1 MRRALISWSGGKD
14 SAWALR
20 LARESGIQPA
30 ALLTSFNETSD
41 QIPIHDVPMAWI
53 QRHSEVLGI
62 PLRTVPLPWP
72 CSNEEYLRR
81 FHAAWD
87 AAAREGIDTIV
98 FGDIHL
104 EDIRA
109 FREQALEGTGL
120 TPLFPLWGCDS
131 AHLAR
136 DIIAAGIDATVTAV
150 DERRLTREYIGRH
163 FDASFLAGLTPD
175 VDPCGENGEFHTA
188 VWL

>member
-20 LARESGIQPA
+20 RARESGLEPA
-30 ALLTSFNETSD
+30 ALLTSYSEASGE
-41 QIPIHDVPMAWI
+41 IPIHNVPLAWI
-53 QRHSEVLGI
+53 ERHSQVLGI

-72 CSNEEYLRR
+72 CGNEEYLRR
-81 FHAAWD
+81 MSAAWED
-87 AAAREGIDTIV
+87 AARDGVDTIV

-104 EDIRA
+104 ADIRA
-109 FREQALEGTGL
+109 FREQALATSGL
-120 TPLFPLWGCDS
+120 TPVFPMWGCDS
-131 AHLAR
+131 AQLAQ
-136 DIIAAGIDATVTAV
+136 DIISAGIRATVTAV
-150 DERRLTREYIGRH
+150 DERHLSHDFVGRP
-163 FDASFLAGLTPD
+163 FDLPFLSDLPPD

>member
-1 MRRALISWSGGKD
+1 MPRALISWSGGKD

-20 LARESGIQPA
+20 LARESGIEPV
-30 ALLTSFNETSD
+30 ALLTSYNAASD
-41 QIPIHDVPMAWI
+41 EIPIHNVPMAWI
-53 QRHSEVLGI
+53 QRHSETLGI

-72 CSNEEYLRR
+72 CNNDEYLWRMGE
-81 FHAAWD
+81 AWD
-87 AAAREGIDTIV
+87 AAASEGIDSIV

-104 EDIRA
+104 ADIRA
-109 FREQALEGTGL
+109 FREKALGGFGL

-131 AHLAR
+131 LQLAR

-150 DERRLTREYIGRH
+150 DERHLTRDYIGRR
-163 FDASFLAGLTPD
+163 FDTSFLAGLPAN
-175 VDPCGENGEFHTA
+175 VDPCGENGEFHTV